1 MEEHVSRE
9 THAVEADQAGLE
21 DGPSLEGQELVSE
34 PDLELVFVYG
44 SLKRDQSNHDLLSAP
59 SFQGEA
65 RAPGLVLHDLGPF
78 PMAIAAE
85 PIRSQAVESPGDND
99 GRSGF
104 QGDAGIRNAA
114 VTQGERKAMG
124 HSETWTRSQRATRPG
139 TEDRTE
145 LRADHGF
152 GSAAASARSGHAA
165 SPSIAGEVYAVDG
178 ETLAQLDRLE
188 GVPRLYQRQRMQLLD
203 GRQAWVY
210 LGQPRQVRHVPTLP
224 DGRWPAQVLAPI
236 LLTALAG
243 ALTAPGLRAE
253 TNLAQCNRWQRS
265 HGVSRIELANQI
277 GGASYLT
284 KMYRLQQSPPEA
296 PIALYAES
304 DLERAC
310 EGAR

>member
-1 MEEHVSRE
+1 MEEHVGRE
-9 THAVEADQAGLE
+9 AHAMGADQAGLK
-21 DGPSLEGQELVSE
+21 DGPSLEG
-34 PDLELVFVYG
+34 LELVFVYG
-44 SLKRDQSNHDLLSAP
+44 SLKRGQSNHHLLSAT

-78 PMAIAAE
+78 PMAIVAE
-85 PIRSQAVESPGDND
+85 PVHAQAVDSPRDNS
-99 GRSGF
+99 GRSGC
-104 QGDAGIRNAA
+104 QGDAGIQGAA
-114 VTQGERKAMG
+114 VTQAEVKAMG
-124 HSETWTRSQRATRPG
+124 HGETRTRRQRATGPG
-139 TEDRTE
+139 TENRPE
-145 LRADHGF
+145 VSANHGS
-152 GSAAASARSGHAA
+152 GSAAARATPGLAA

-188 GVPRLYQRQRMQLLD
+188 GVPRLYQRQRLQLLD
-203 GRQAWVY
+203 GRLAWVY
-210 LGQPRQVRHVPTLP
+210 LGQPRQVRHVPALP

-243 ALTAPGLRAE
+243 ALTATGLRAE
-253 TNLAQCNRWQRS
+253 TSLAQCNRWQRS

-277 GGASYLT
+277 GAASYLT
-284 KMYRLQQSPPEA
+284 KMHRLQQSPPEA